1 MEAESASAKAK
12 CVAIAAAAAL
22 ADLVCKWAAKS
33 GGLAVDANAG
43 AAFGLF
49 RSSPRTVAAAGCLV
63 LALLLLA
70 ILRAA
75 RLDFASRA
83 GLALM
88 AGGAAANLCER
99 LLWGTVSDW
108 IYLPFSA
115 FFCRGGLRFNLADAE
130 IGLGALIFLAAS
142 FCAQRRGA

>member
-22 ADLVCKWAAKS
+22 ADLACKWAAKS

-99 LLWGTVSDW
+99 LLW
-108 IYLPFSA
+108 